1 MIACQEPAAESKI
14 GAVLPDTAVR
24 GTMILATLG
33 WAAGEALM
41 RRSPR
46 VDRWAR
52 AAWTGGIALALIHV
66 GLAFHF
72 VYGWNHEAAIAA
84 TARQAAERV
93 GWGWRGGIYV
103 NYLFLVLWLAD
114 VCWWWAAPASHASR
128 SVRIE
133 TARLAAFLFMFVN
146 GAIVFASGAG
156 RLAGIAS
163 VTAVLL
169 ASPARRPRPRPA

>member
-1 MIACQEPAAESKI
+1 MT
-14 GAVLPDTAVR
+14 PDTAVR

-33 WAAGEALM
+33 WATGEALM

-52 AAWTGGIALALIHV
+52 AVWTVGITLALIHV

-72 VYGWNHEAAIAA
+72 VYGWNHEAAVAA

-103 NYLFLVLWLAD
+103 NYLFLAFWLAD

-128 SVRIE
+128 SLRIE
-133 TARLAAFLFMFVN
+133 TARFAAFTFMFVN

-169 ASPARRPRPRPA
+169 TSPARRRRARPA

>member
-1 MIACQEPAAESKI
+1 MT
-14 GAVLPDTAVR
+14 PDTAVR

-33 WAAGEALM
+33 WATGEALM

-52 AAWTGGIALALIHV
+52 AVWTVGLVLALIHV

-72 VYGWNHEAAIAA
+72 VYGWNHEAAVAA

-103 NYLFLVLWLAD
+103 NYLFLVFWLAD

-128 SVRIE
+128 SLRIE
-133 TARLAAFLFMFVN
+133 TARFVAFMFMFVN
-146 GAIVFASGAG
+146 GAVVFVHGPRRLLGAAT
-156 RLAGIAS
+156 LL
-163 VTAVLL
+163 AVLHVWTSSRRAP
-169 ASPARRPRPRPA
+169 AS

>member
-1 MIACQEPAAESKI
+1 MASE
-14 GAVLPDTAVR
+14 TAVR

-33 WAAGEALM
+33 WATGEALM
-41 RRSPR
+41 RRSPQ

-52 AAWTGGIALALIHV
+52 AAWTGAIALALIHV

-72 VYGWNHEAAIAA
+72 VYGWNHEAAVAA

-103 NYLFLVLWLAD
+103 NYLFLLFWLAD
-114 VCWWWAAPASHASR
+114 VCWWWAARASHASR
-128 SVRIE
+128 SPRIE
-133 TARLAAFLFMFVN
+133 TARFVAFTFMFVN

-163 VTAVLL
+163 VAAVLL
-169 ASPARRPRPRPA
+169 TSPARRRGAGPP